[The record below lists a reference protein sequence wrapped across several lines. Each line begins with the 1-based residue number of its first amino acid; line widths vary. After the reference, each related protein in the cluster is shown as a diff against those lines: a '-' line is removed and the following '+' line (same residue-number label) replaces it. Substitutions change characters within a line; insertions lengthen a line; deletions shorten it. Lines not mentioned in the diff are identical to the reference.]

1 MLDADRLAAARATL
15 AQLAAVGLTLAD
27 LFAATSPTVPTQ
39 TVAEYL
45 PTVRAAAGPSRAKT
59 YGPYWD
65 RLAASTLA
73 ARPLAE
79 IRTSDLLAWV
89 TSVEQNALRRRNTR
103 GGRSARENAIS
114 AARFLFR
121 CAVDDGLI
129 TTNPALAVPKPRR
142 QPAPRRGLTNDEIT
156 ELDAVTCSGGNDPAL
171 DTLLVRLHLET
182 GCRRGGALGLTLA
195 DLGTR
200 PQCVRLH
207 EKGGTVRHQPVSL
220 TLLNALTEH
229 AAARGATKPT
239 DAVLR
244 YYTGAPLTRR
254 RYNTLTERWRKSL
267 PWVAAEGISP
277 HWLRHTA
284 GTAVER
290 LAGYAVA
297 GAFLGH
303 APSGGATTSTYITA
317 SIGEVAAAVEL
328 LTGEPHPL
336 ATHSVPLL

>member
-1 MLDADRLAAARATL
+1 MPDDVRLAAVRDLL
-15 AQLAAVGLTLAD
+15 ASMGLTVADLLAATV
-27 LFAATSPTVPTQ
+27 PTVPTQ

-45 PTVRAAAGPSRAKT
+45 PTARAAAGPSRSKT

-65 RLAASTLA
+65 RLAASPLA

-79 IRTSDLLAWV
+79 ICTSDLLAWV

-103 GGRSARENAIS
+103 NGRSARENAIS
-114 AARFLFR
+114 AVRCLFQF
-121 CAVDDGLI
+121 AVDDGLI
-129 TTNPALAVPKPRR
+129 TKNPALAVPKPRR
-142 QPAPRRGLTNDEIT
+142 QPSPRRGLTNEEVA
-156 ELDAVTCSGGNDPAL
+156 ELEAVTLSGGNDPGLDAL
-171 DTLLVRLHLET
+171 IFRLHLET

-220 TLLNALTEH
+220 TLLNALTEY
-229 AAARGATKPT
+229 ATARGASAPT

-244 YYTGAPLTRR
+244 YNTGTPLTRR

-284 GTAVER
+284 GTFVER

-303 APSGGATTSTYITA
+303 ASSGGATTSTYITA

-336 ATHSVPLL
+336 ATHPVPLL